1 MISRRTSGR
10 PATMSLFKE
19 EPSLLLRTAVFS
31 VLAICLMV
39 GDAKF
44 HLTPLV
50 RQSVKLVSTPLEWTA
65 AQPVRWWRNAYGY
78 FVNLEQARMEEDA
91 ARVRLAQQ
99 SLRAA
104 LVENLM
110 LENERLRLMLKL
122 RDHSELDGRAAEVL
136 YEVPDPYSQRLVVDR
151 GLLQGIVKGSPVLDD
166 QGVIGQVTRVLPL
179 TSEVTLLTNEGFTV
193 SVTNARTGMFGVVYG
208 DPSSEVWSDAP
219 SVELRFILPNADIKE
234 GDLLISSGIDGV
246 YPVGLPVAR
255 VMRVEHNRAEKFLRI
270 WCLPIARIH
279 NTRYVMIVKPS
290 SELIQESEKLEKEEA
305 SSNLELTQEQVL
317 TDKEAVND

>member
-1 MISRRTSGR
+1 MIFRRTSGR
-10 PATMSLFKE
+10 ATTMSLFKE

-39 GDAKF
+39 GDARF
-44 HLTPLV
+44 HLTPLI
-50 RQSVKLVSTPLEWTA
+50 RQSVAFVIAPLEWAA
-65 AQPVRWWRNAYGY
+65 AQPVRWWRNAHGY

-122 RDHSELDGRAAEVL
+122 RDQSELDGRAAEVL
-136 YEVPDPYSQRLVVDR
+136 YEAPDPYSQRLIVDR
-151 GLLQGIVKGSPVLDD
+151 GLLQGIVEGSPVLDD
-166 QGVIGQVTRVLPL
+166 QGVMGQVTRVLPL
-179 TSEVTLLTNEGFTV
+179 TSEVTLLTNERFTV

-208 DPSSEVWSDAP
+208 DPSSTAWAGAP
-219 SVELRFILPNADIKE
+219 SVELRFIKPNADIKE

-255 VMRVEHNRAEKFLRI
+255 VLRIEHNRAAKFLRI
-270 WCLPIARIH
+270 WCLPVARIH

-290 SELIQESEKLEKEEA
+290 SQLMQESEQLEKEPSSAVVSEA
-305 SSNLELTQEQVL
+305 ARELHSQEG
-317 TDKEAVND
+317 END